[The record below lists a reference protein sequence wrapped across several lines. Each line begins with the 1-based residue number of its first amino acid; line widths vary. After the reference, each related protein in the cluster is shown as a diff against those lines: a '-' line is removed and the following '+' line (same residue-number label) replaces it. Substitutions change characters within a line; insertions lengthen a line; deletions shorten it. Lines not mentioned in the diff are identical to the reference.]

1 MGAGS
6 GRETPRGRMSS
17 KEREKNVGWRR
28 KEEGRVTN
36 MVVTSTGDSG
46 PDYHDN
52 FECKLSWINLG

>member
-6 GRETPRGRMSS
+6 GRKTPRGRMSS

-52 FECKLSWINLG
+52 FE